1 MASKNNTPAAAGA
14 DDVVLAVVDDGFR
27 QMKGLG
33 GDGALI
39 AHPSLARAGFT
50 LSLIGGGDGD
60 AGLGGY

>member
-33 GDGALI
+33 ATEHSSRIRLWPVQ
-39 AHPSLARAGFT
+39 ASPCP
-50 LSLIGGGDGD
+50 
-60 AGLGGY
+60 